1 MPGRDS
7 ILLTVIL
14 DTLHLLNRASPSQS
28 LADQVRSHIQLEL
41 SEGEPN
47 LEKLLMILV

>member
-14 DTLHLLNRASPSQS
+14 DTLHLLNRASPSQC
-28 LADQVRSHIQLEL
+28 LADQVRSHINLN
-41 SEGEPN
+41 SVKVTN